1 MNHNFLFTYNDP
13 KMRKYLVVHFRTYLN
28 SIKIKNVTFFITLF
42 IPYFLFVYL
51 HSLPLS
57 LSLSLSIFSV
67 PLHLYPSLSLSLSVL
82 PLIQELLKKEN
93 MIDLIEV
100 DAFVGF
106 SQLGRKNDFLSG
118 LNPPIRHSSC
128 SSALLVSPESGGR

>member
-93 MIDLIEV
+93 MINLIYHGTGTV
-100 DAFVGF
+100 VHLLLLNV
-106 SQLGRKNDFLSG
+106 SMNRYMRLSVTSKNRQLSIKV
-118 LNPPIRHSSC
+118 
-128 SSALLVSPESGGR
+128 AQK